1 MTTIY
6 DLLEINEDASKEE
19 IENAYNKIILEFHID
34 PKLDNQA
41 NMDNEKIL
49 NKIKIAYE
57 ILMDD
62 EKRSRYDKE
71 LAKRRAEDL
80 LKNVK
85 IQENK
90 SENNSENNQ
99 KFRASENYKVIK
111 KVDIPDDSIE
121 QEKEHVNNVSKNNT
135 NNIEYERTNNSKVYN
150 DNSSED
156 KLSKKEIKKN
166 KKNAQNDFNEKL
178 KKAKQIQKERQ
189 AQDEYNSA
197 YEKAYNS
204 YLKKMGYGLGR
215 RSKRIFTRIKKTLI
229 IIIAIFL
236 TGFIF
241 WMIPSFRNTMISL
254 YEENDIIHILVNIIA
269 SFFKAIFSIFKK

>member
-156 KLSKKEIKKN
+156 KLSKKEIKEIR
-166 KKNAQNDFNEKL
+166 KNAQNDFNEKL